1 MGNCPSSSLKELFEE
16 VTSNENKQ
24 NAAPVSSGTPDRI
37 TLIDPRSPLVDAERT
52 PVEVLFKSSADS
64 HVSDETDEVTTDDS
78 HHHRRLLNDPRS
90 ATAGISRTPI
100 LVESPLEL
108 NSDNAEAPVEDS
120 AGVDDRQEFPKPAIT
135 DTPVLPCDVP
145 QKVVAVAKKLT
156 FDVSPSPRKVKTAEV
171 TVTARSRAPLSRVRG
186 NTPTGS
192 HGTLPGRRLSAKVK
206 AQRPMSPLQ
215 LLQVRQRLA
224 VKRVLQLNRTQVEV
238 EGENCPPTNVEAAQC
253 DPAVRPI
260 KVSVPPALPTKD
272 MALRF

>member
-16 VTSNENKQ
+16 VTSIENKQ

-52 PVEVLFKSSADS
+52 PVEVLFKSSAA
-64 HVSDETDEVTTDDS
+64 ETDEVTTDDT

-90 ATAGISRTPI
+90 ATVGISRTPI

-156 FDVSPSPRKVKTAEV
+156 FDVSPSPRKVNTAEV
-171 TVTARSRAPLSRVRG
+171 TVTARSRAPLSHVRG

-192 HGTLPGRRLSAKVK
+192 QGALPGRRLSAKVK

-224 VKRVLQLNRTQVEV
+224 VKRVLQLTRTQVEA
-238 EGENCPPTNVEAAQC
+238 EGENCPPTNVEGAQC

-260 KVSVPPALPTKD
+260 KVSAPPALPTKD

>member
-16 VTSNENKQ
+16 VISNENKL

-52 PVEVLFKSSADS
+52 PVEVLFKSSAD
-64 HVSDETDEVTTDDS
+64 ETDEVITDDT

-90 ATAGISRTPI
+90 ATVGISRTPI

-120 AGVDDRQEFPKPAIT
+120 AGVDDRQEFPEPAII
-135 DTPVLPCDVP
+135 DTPVL
-145 QKVVAVAKKLT
+145 
-156 FDVSPSPRKVKTAEV
+156 
-171 TVTARSRAPLSRVRG
+171 ARSRAPLSHVRG

-192 HGTLPGRRLSAKVK
+192 QGALPGRRLSAKVK

-224 VKRVLQLNRTQVEV
+224 VKRVLQLTRTQVEV
-238 EGENCPPTNVEAAQC
+238 EGENCPPTNVEGAQC
-253 DPAVRPI
+253 DPAVQPI
-260 KVSVPPALPTKD
+260 KVSAPPALPTKD
-272 MALRF
+272 TALRF